1 MNLEFQQERELS
13 TSVNPEEFQINS
25 KYNNSLKEFL
35 KPNINEN
42 EISKLKYGKKL
53 KMYVVALIIKENH

>member
-42 EISKLKYGKKL
+42 EILKSK
-53 KMYVVALIIKENH
+53 